1 MGQIC
6 KFDEK
11 RDIKRVVSG
20 LAVNLTDAL
29 RTGIVQDGTST
40 SDYNAIDDPS
50 QIVGRVESVFD
61 AIDAQR
67 AVKKYGKNV
76 DASKVVT
83 PPAAPP
89 AAPAE

>member
-40 SDYNAIDDPS
+40 SD
-50 QIVGRVESVFD
+50 
-61 AIDAQR
+61 
-67 AVKKYGKNV
+67 
-76 DASKVVT
+76 
-83 PPAAPP
+83 
-89 AAPAE
+89 